1 MMNKSILLFALFQLP
16 LFLYG
21 QAALVANQ
29 IGKPV
34 VIAATLPLD
43 DDGTGLVDKTSE
55 GQSNSGII
63 NAPKP
68 NPEATK
74 TGFAKPWNLG
84 FSFGLAQPSFTVGH
98 PSNMK
103 GYYAELVNSTF
114 TPSVN
119 LGRLVSKGNLSLMN
133 CNLVLSYL
141 RLKEDDMHEQR
152 SADFDIKMAELL
164 VISDFYVLNLLRANT
179 VGKAP
184 KILPFLRFGVGF
196 GIGDYTI
203 VNGNTDPKPVNF
215 ALPIGLGLQLEL
227 TEKTAIVFDYMSRVT
242 FSDSLDGLTSP
253 FGRNDWYGS
262 GGIGLSFKLSKPVN
276 EGKVLLNDLD

>member
-1 MMNKSILLFALFQLP
+1 MMNKSILLFALFQIP
-16 LFLYG
+16 FFLYG
-21 QAALVANQ
+21 QAALLANQ
-29 IGKPV
+29 TGKPV
-34 VIAATLPLD
+34 VIAATTQLAD
-43 DDGTGLVDKTSE
+43 YGAGLVDKASK
-55 GQSNSGII
+55 GQSNLGII
-63 NAPKP
+63 SEPTPTK
-68 NPEATK
+68 EAVK
-74 TGFAKPWNLG
+74 TRFAKAWNLG
-84 FSFGLAQPSFTVGH
+84 FGFGLAQPSFTVGH
-98 PSNMK
+98 PSNIK
-103 GYYAELVNSTF
+103 GYYAELVNSTL